1 MKLRNDSMRPE
12 DVTAGGAR
20 SNARRPAWRRA
31 VVVLA
36 PAALIAGCGG
46 TSAGHQAAITAP
58 APSSPS
64 QATNAPVKR
73 TIPVGRDLVVSNL
86 PRARR
91 AQGVLEGPQ
100 DESNATGAR
109 TVNPCTLVSRS
120 QAQAILGKQVGPPVE
135 APQGPTC
142 IYKLRG
148 TRNSITLAVE
158 SANFS
163 KVKPQ
168 SQLRDRISVTI
179 REHRAYCGT
188 LGGPALILPLS
199 GGRSLV
205 VAAPCPL
212 AAGFA
217 ATALG
222 HL

>member
-1 MKLRNDSMRPE
+1 M
-12 DVTAGGAR
+12 
-20 SNARRPAWRRA
+20 
-31 VVVLA
+31 
-36 PAALIAGCGG
+36 ALIAGCGG
-46 TSAGHQAAITAP
+46 TSAAHQAAITAP
-58 APSSPS
+58 TPSSSAPSTS
-64 QATNAPVKR
+64 ARVNR
-73 TIPVGRDLVVSNL
+73 TIPVGRDLVVANP

-91 AQGVLEGPQ
+91 AQGVHQGPE
-100 DESNATGAR
+100 DEFNATGAK

-163 KVKPQ
+163 KVTPQ
-168 SQLRDRISVTI
+168 SQLRGRMSVTI
-179 REHRAYCGT
+179 RKHLAYCGT

-205 VAAPCPL
+205 VTAPCQL